1 MPSWPNLLGIPKAYH
16 PDFHFRIPVMANVKA
31 ARYTKKDFNK
41 QYLETNLCVRTDLEA
56 AISFAVDQSC

>member
-1 MPSWPNLLGIPKAYH
+1 MFISKNLCQKHAYH
-16 PDFHFRIPVMANVKA
+16 LDFHFRIPVMANVKA
-31 ARYTKKDFNK
+31 ARYTKDFTK